1 MESDEHKRFYEDNS
15 IGRTFAAKPD
25 IRQKVLTSDA
35 GDGNLLDNNSS
46 TTREG
51 AKIKENNDK
60 NKFVIRVREKGA
72 APQ

>member
-35 GDGNLLDNNSS
+35 GDGNLLDNKTMIERAKKKINKISS
-46 TTREG
+46 WFGSGKRGPSQLTY
-51 AKIKENNDK
+51 
-60 NKFVIRVREKGA
+60 
-72 APQ
+72 